1 MQEIDKDTPVQ
12 EGELETKDIP
22 EYVKSCVQLSLSG
35 SIAENEVRDRC
46 FHLLSGGAIFG
57 ICLGELDDSFLVSY
71 SCQLVSESGK
81 VDGRPFARAKVIR
94 LFRTAIGFIS
104 IPDKEHRYHYFRW
117 LKKQFHIQP
126 EFFNK
131 ERRDIIE
138 KYVYAYENSK
148 TKVEQTNVPVDSV
161 RDDGDGSA
169 SLIGP
174 DSFWSIHNST
184 EFH

>member
-1 MQEIDKDTPVQ
+1 MQEIDKNAPVQ
-12 EGELETKDIP
+12 ESEVDDEHIP
-22 EYVKSCVQLSLSG
+22 EYMKTCIQLSINESLG
-35 SIAENEVRDRC
+35 EKEVRDRC

-57 ICLGELDDSFLVSY
+57 ICIGELPDSFLVSS

-81 VDGRPFARAKVIR
+81 IDGKPFARAKVIR
-94 LFRTAIGFIS
+94 LFRNSIAFIS
-104 IPDKEHRYHYFRW
+104 IPDKEHRYYYFKW
-117 LKKQFHIQP
+117 LKKQFADHS

-148 TKVEQTNVPVDSV
+148 TKVEQSDVPE
-161 RDDGDGSA
+161 DDVQDVEEESA
-169 SLIGP
+169 SMIGP
-174 DSFWSIHNST
+174 NSFWSIHNST